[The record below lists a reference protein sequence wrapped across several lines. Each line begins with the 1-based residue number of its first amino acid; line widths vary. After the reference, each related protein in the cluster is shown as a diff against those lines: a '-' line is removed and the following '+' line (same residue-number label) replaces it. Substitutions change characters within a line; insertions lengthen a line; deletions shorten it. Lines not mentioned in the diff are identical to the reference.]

1 MGITASKSCKTAVLM
16 SVPYREKSYPGRQ
29 VRNRK
34 DTMRT
39 PLYWIEGPWTG
50 RLAISARPRGGDW
63 LEEEIHTWR
72 QAGLDVVVS
81 LLTPDEV
88 TDLDLGKE
96 DAWCQTQGLQFY
108 SFPIVD
114 QGVPRSRRACAELL
128 RKLEKALTEG
138 KNITV
143 HCRQG
148 IGRSALLAAC
158 LLMMSGKAP
167 EAAFQQI
174 GATRGCPVPETAEQ
188 LEWVRTMAT
197 ELLEPIPR
205 SGS

>member
-1 MGITASKSCKTAVLM
+1 MGITALKSCKTAASISM
-16 SVPYREKSYPGRQ
+16 PYHEKSFPGRH

-34 DTMRT
+34 ATMRT

-50 RLAISARPRGGDW
+50 RLAISPRPRGGDW
-63 LEEEIHTWR
+63 LEEEIHAWR

-81 LLTPDEV
+81 LLTPEEV
-88 TDLDLGKE
+88 ADLDLGEE
-96 DAWCQTQGLQFY
+96 DAWCHTQGLQFY
-108 SFPIVD
+108 SFPIAD
-114 QGVPRSRRACAELL
+114 RGVPRSRRASVDLV
-128 RKLEKALTEG
+128 RKLDKALTEG
-138 KNITV
+138 KNVAV

-158 LLMMSGKAP
+158 LLLMSGKAP

-188 LEWVRTMAT
+188 MEWVRTMPT
-197 ELLEPIPR
+197 ELLEPVPK
-205 SGS
+205 SGL